1 MKSAF
6 QQLNMPADTSFISR
20 EYHQPHFTAPF
31 HFHHAY
37 EVIMIVKSYGK
48 IYGGNKVLNFNEGD
62 IYLFGPGLGHC
73 FYNDKS
79 FIDTGEMA
87 HAMVIQFTEDFIG
100 KDFFDKPELR
110 KVKKMLQQASAGVK
124 FTAPAQAVKK
134 LFFQLHE
141 KQQLP
146 GLILLLQLLDQLST
160 QKKDRTLLLNNAP
173 GKIYYHQD
181 DSSKIELV
189 FKYVIENFK
198 STVNSKSAAALVF
211 LNEAAFCRY
220 FKRRTRKTFSQFVN
234 EVRIT
239 HATKLLLEKE
249 NSIGEIC
256 YACGY
261 NNVSYFNRQFKIHQ
275 GKTPKEFRDAY
286 N

>member
-6 QQLNMPADTSFISR
+6 QQLHMPADTSFIIR
-20 EYHQPHFTAPF
+20 EYHQSHFTAPF

-48 IYGGNKVLNFNEGD
+48 IYGGNKVLNFSEGD
-62 IYLFGPGLGHC
+62 IYLFGPGFGHC
-73 FYNDKS
+73 FYNDQS
-79 FIDTGEMA
+79 FIDTGDTA
-87 HAMVIQFTEDFIG
+87 HAIVVQFTEDFIG
-100 KDFFDKPELR
+100 KDFFDNPELR
-110 KVKKMLQQASAGVK
+110 KVKKMLQQAPAGVK
-124 FTAPAQAVKK
+124 FNPPAPATKK
-134 LFFQLHE
+134 LFFQLRE

-146 GLILLLQLLDQLST
+146 GLILLLQLLDGLSG
-160 QKKDRTLLLNNAP
+160 QRKVLLNDTP
-173 GKIYYHQD
+173 GKIYYHQN

-198 STVNSKSAAALVF
+198 SEVNSKSAAALIF

-234 EVRIT
+234 EVRVT
-239 HATKLLLEKE
+239 HATKLLLDKDA
-249 NSIGEIC
+249 SIAEVC

-261 NNVSYFNRQFKIHQ
+261 NNVSYFNRQFKILH
-275 GKTPKEFRDAY
+275 GVTPKGYRADYMERG
-286 N
+286 